1 MRNFFFLFII
11 FMTQSA
17 FSADSIH
24 YEEVNSLPVFYKKI
38 DSCGSWRL
46 DSLTGYWRIVVVD
59 TVGGVGSEIYVQ
71 SIIDPNPTQNAEAKI
86 LQTLKIKELNDDH
99 AQYTI
104 EAVRCK
110 AKGAR
115 SVIEIEASYEHD
127 EDDRKHKFLLTGFG
141 GNQYKLKR
149 VNRF

>member
-1 MRNFFFLFII
+1 MKSFFFLCIL
-11 FMTQSA
+11 FMNQSA

-24 YEEVNSLPVFYKKI
+24 YEEVNSLPVRYKKI

-46 DSLTGYWRIVVVD
+46 DSLKGYWRIVVVD

-71 SIIDPNPTQNAEAKI
+71 SVIDPTQNAEAKI

-110 AKGAR
+110 ARGAR

-127 EDDRKHKFLLTGFG
+127 EDDRKHKFLLTVFG